1 LDDKKA
7 EFNHRGDRERS
18 KGINMLKIQ
27 SRNKTMTQE
36 LEEFRRKA
44 VHNQGHLIEALRQTE
59 YLQDKCERTWQA
71 WQKSDRKRLREMKGM
86 WDQLPKEIRSKMK
99 PRIEEFELAPTR
111 LNLDACPTLPRAKP
125 TKEPAE
131 ALKYVSRLHK
141 SDEEIEIEN
150 SCILATV
157 YELE

>member
-1 LDDKKA
+1 MDDKKA
-7 EFNHRGDRERS
+7 EFNHRGDRGRS
-18 KGINMLKIQ
+18 KGIDMLKIQ
-27 SRNKTMTQE
+27 SQNKTMIQE
-36 LEEFRRKA
+36 LEEFRKKA
-44 VHNQGHLIEALRQTE
+44 VRNQGHLIKALRQNE

-71 WQKSDRKRLREMKGM
+71 WQKSDKKRLREMKGM
-86 WDQLPKEIRSKMK
+86 WDQLPKEIHSKTK

-111 LNLDACPTLPRAKP
+111 LNRDTCPTLPRTKP
-125 TKEPAE
+125 TEELTK

-150 SCILATV
+150 SRIPAVV